1 MQRIKVKAST
11 NYEVVIGKDLLN
23 KIGVEIRKIAEPC
36 KVGIITDNKVAGKY
50 LETVKNSLEKEGFT
64 TYNFVFKN
72 GEKSK
77 TVETFIKIQN
87 FLAENEFSRKD
98 ILLALGG
105 GVVGDLTGFCA
116 STYMRGIRYV
126 QAPTTLLA
134 GIDSS
139 VGGKTAID
147 LKAGKNLV
155 GTFYQPIKVVFDI
168 KTLDSL
174 PEKEYLNG
182 LGEGVKY
189 AIMDGGE
196 IYELVKD
203 GLSHANLEKFC
214 ALCVKSKKAVV
225 EKDEKEGGYRKILNL
240 GHTFAHAI
248 EKLSDYTIPHGRCV
262 AMGLKIIADVS
273 LKQGWLSTAESIL
286 VEKLLKNNGLMTPS
300 PFEKKDMIEVMR
312 RDKKVSGDKITIVSI
327 AKIGK
332 CEFKEIKLDQ
342 LKKYLR

>member
-1 MQRIKVKAST
+1 MQRIKIKAST
-11 NYEVVIGKDLLN
+11 NYEVVIGKDLLS
-23 KIGVEIRKIAEPC
+23 KIGAEVEKVIAPC
-36 KVGIITDNKVAGKY
+36 KVCIVTDNKVAARY
-50 LETVKNSLEKEGFT
+50 LETVKKSMTEHGYL
-64 TYNFVFKN
+64 TYNYVLKS

-77 TVETFIKIQN
+77 SAENFIKIQN
-87 FLAENEFSRKD
+87 FLAENGFSRTD
-98 ILLALGG
+98 MLLALGG

-147 LKAGKNLV
+147 LKSGKNLV
-155 GTFYQPIKVVFDI
+155 GTFYQPSKVVFDI

-196 IYELVKD
+196 IYDLVKD
-203 GLSHANLEKFC
+203 GLSHDNLEKFC

-248 EKLSDYTIPHGRCV
+248 EKLSDYTIPHGKCV
-262 AMGLKIIADVS
+262 AIGIKIIADIS
-273 LKQGWLSTAESIL
+273 LKHGILSTADSIL
-286 VEKLLKNNGLMTPS
+286 IEKLLKNNGLVSPS
-300 PFEKKDMIEVMR
+300 PYEKKEMIEVIK
-312 RDKKVSGDKITIVSI
+312 RDKKIKGDVITLVTI

-332 CEFKEIKLDQ
+332 CEFKDVKLEN
-342 LKKYLR
+342 LKKYIR